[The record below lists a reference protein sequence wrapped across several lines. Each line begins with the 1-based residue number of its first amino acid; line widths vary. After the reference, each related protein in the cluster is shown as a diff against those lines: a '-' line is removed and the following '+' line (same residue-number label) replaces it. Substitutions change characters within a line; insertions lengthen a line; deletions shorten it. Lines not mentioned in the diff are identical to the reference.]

1 MGVLNGGDKIIL
13 LLWVQDICGRK
24 SIHYRRDGVSIVRF
38 CTLVDKMGTNGS
50 HQHYLVTMKVCKELV
65 N

>member
-1 MGVLNGGDKIIL
+1 MPLLRNKDVCGGN
-13 LLWVQDICGRK
+13 
-24 SIHYRRDGVSIVRF
+24 SIHYWRDRVSIVRF